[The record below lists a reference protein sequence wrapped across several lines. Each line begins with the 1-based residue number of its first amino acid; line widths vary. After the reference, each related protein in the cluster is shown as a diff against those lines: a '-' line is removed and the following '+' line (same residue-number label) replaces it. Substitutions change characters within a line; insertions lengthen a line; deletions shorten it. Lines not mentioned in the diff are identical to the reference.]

1 MQIVLMIDCSM
12 LVIKE
17 NKDSLVNNLYTL
29 VAFGIRI
36 ESQLILLFNLFML
49 LFMDFTALFGIIPI
63 RGPTILF

>member
-63 RGPTILF
+63 IDPTILF

>member
-1 MQIVLMIDCSM
+1 M

-29 VAFGIRI
+29 VAIGIRI

-49 LFMDFTALFGIIPI
+49 LFMDFTALFGIISI
-63 RGPTILF
+63 IGPTILF

>member
-29 VAFGIRI
+29 VAFGIRV
-36 ESQLILLFNLFML
+36 
-49 LFMDFTALFGIIPI
+49 
-63 RGPTILF
+63 